1 MHKFLKPIL
10 LLGFVF
16 ALCMGLFA
24 FTACGGGDDSPRY
37 TITVNETENGEI
49 TASATEAKE
58 GDEITLTATPD
69 SGYRLDELSI
79 NGSLVLADLSE
90 GNTYTFTM
98 PDENVVVDGTFV
110 STDVPVSYY
119 ITIDSGEN
127 GTVSADKERAAAG
140 ETVTLTVT
148 PDWGYELDSLKVD
161 GTETAVTGGV
171 ATFVM
176 PSANVQV
183 AATFVQSDV
192 TVESIPA
199 ETAFEINA
207 KALAGSSAASS
218 WVVTF
223 EENSLKVEV
232 YVKDETVKAGDA
244 VAAYFGNGGFEG
256 ATLSANNHGI
266 KIASTGIVTGYT
278 GTDSSYTEGQTD
290 ITASLVPWGE
300 EQGTVD
306 GYKATI
312 VAPYSAIGFTDMAAA
327 KGSVTVLPVL
337 YNTDNTFGAREGTIE
352 NGSINEPGTYPVFS
366 DTNTWSENYYLN
378 GIGQLGDGSAVSM
391 GRYWDLSKD
400 YAAEDTENY
409 KDREV
414 KLTGHDVA
422 DNNIVFF
429 RGEGDTLYAEA
440 TFRVVGVLNNE
451 KWGKFGI
458 MLFDGDSKT
467 GVFFYVD
474 AYIGDDKDALLQN
487 ISGTSLGYNIGTGN
501 WGAWNSIPGTT
512 GSFDTSTYTVTLAMT
527 YCDNVVSMY
536 CGDNL
541 VYQTTYT
548 PAGDLQIGFKSF
560 AYQLTVTDYTM
571 SDDPESDIFKE
582 HNPPMAAQEIDVL
595 FAGDSYMEFLIR
607 YGVYDELTA
616 DIAAKANVGVG
627 GTQVPYWTDTSRVGI
642 LEKQYD
648 PEKIVF
654 HIGVNDINGAG
665 RSADQVYADLQT
677 LFGLYHTSFPDAQI
691 YWVSLIPNTLHPNNT
706 AKYVDLNSQVETL
719 AESTDYLNYIDA
731 TTAFTSSYDDNDIPL
746 ARPNVFKIDGLHLN
760 EDYGYPL
767 WMKIIKDA
775 LGYTT
780 NNGDTFGYNA
790 SYYMPT
796 AGWTYGAGTAT
807 NTGDQEA
814 VTYYNKLQYSSDIYL
829 ELDIK
834 STETYNSDPYPK
846 VGLIL
851 RNDEMTLF
859 AYLDL
864 EPALLSQGNV
874 NIVYRGLTS
883 DGKGMT
889 DWSWSNTA
897 GAFATQQDCTQD
909 FVHLGFGKL
918 GNIVFVTIDGVKVL
932 EWDASGATAADK
944 FVAGVLGFNSKIEVQ
959 SATGTNVASEIQ
971 EIYNG
976 TAAQ

>member
-98 PDENVVVDGTFV
+98 PAENVVVDGTFV

-409 KDREV
+409 EDREV

-429 RGEGDTLYAEA
+429 RGEGDALYAEA
-440 TFRVVGVLNNE
+440 TFRVDGVLNNE

-474 AYIGDDKDALLQN
+474 AFIGDDKDALLQN

-512 GSFDTSTYTVTLAMT
+512 DSFDKSTYTVTLAMT

-536 CGDNL
+536 CGDKL

-616 DIAAKANVGVG
+616 DIDAKANVGVG
-627 GTQVPYWTDTSRVGI
+627 GTQVPYWTDASRVGI
-642 LEKQYD
+642 LKKQYD
-648 PEKIVF
+648 PSKIVF

-665 RSADQVYADLQT
+665 RSADAVYADLQK
-677 LFGLYHTSFPDAQI
+677 LFNLYHDSFPDAQI

-706 AKYVDLNSQVETL
+706 EKYVDLNSQVKTL

-731 TTAFTSSYDDNDIPL
+731 TTAFTSSYDGNDIPL

-834 STETYNSDPYPK
+834 STETYNADKYPK

-851 RNDEMTLF
+851 RNDKMTLF

-909 FVHLGFGKL
+909 FVSLGFGKL

-971 EIYNG
+971 EIYKG

>member
-98 PDENVVVDGTFV
+98 PAENVVVDGTFV

-256 ATLSANNHGI
+256 ATLSAKNHGI
-266 KIASTGIVTGYT
+266 KIASTGIVTEYT

-429 RGEGDTLYAEA
+429 RGEGDALYAEA
-440 TFRVVGVLNNE
+440 TFRVDGVLNNE

-458 MLFDGDSKT
+458 MLFDGDSQT

-474 AYIGDDKDALLQN
+474 AFIGDDKDALLQN

-512 GSFDTSTYTVTLAMT
+512 DSFDTRTYTVTLAMT

-536 CGDNL
+536 CGDKL

-571 SDDPESDIFKE
+571 SDDPESDIFKD

-595 FAGDSYMEFLIR
+595 FAGDSYMEFLIN

-665 RSADQVYADLQT
+665 RSADAVYADLQT
-677 LFGLYHTSFPDAQI
+677 LFNLYHDSFPDAQI
-691 YWVSLIPNTLHPNNT
+691 YWVSLIPNTLRSNNT
-706 AKYVDLNSQVETL
+706 EKYVDLNSQVKTL
-719 AESTDYLNYIDA
+719 AESTDYLHYIDA
-731 TTAFTSSYDDNDIPL
+731 TTAFTSSYDDNGIPL

-796 AGWTYGAGTAT
+796 AGWTYGEGTAT

-834 STETYNSDPYPK
+834 STETYNEDKYPK

-897 GAFATQQDCTQD
+897 GAVATQQDCTQD
-909 FVHLGFGKL
+909 FVRLGFGKL
-918 GNIVFVTIDGVKVL
+918 GDTVFVTIGGVKVL
-932 EWDASGATAADK
+932 EWDASGANAEDK

-959 SATGTNVASEIQ
+959 KATGTNVTSGIQ